1 MVPVS
6 VMPVIGGAHPCDR
19 RLASFCCLLLAIPP
33 VVRAQ
38 AAGPARLDQVEVT
51 ATRTPQR
58 VDDSLA
64 DVTVIDRKQLDEAS
78 GLTLPQVLAQQPG
91 VQFWSNGGF
100 GSVSAVSLRG
110 LEARNTLLLIDGVR
124 YGSATVGAPSWE
136 NIPLESIERIEIVR
150 GPLSGLY
157 GSDAVGGVVQ
167 IFTRKGAPGVHAD
180 GLAMVGSNSYWQL
193 GGGVRFA
200 HGRFDGAANIARL
213 DTKGYSAT
221 NAKAPF
227 GNFNPDDDGFDQT
240 SGAARFGWQ
249 FAEHW
254 RLDASFLQANG
265 ETQYDDGLGADS
277 RAKLKTQVVSA
288 QASGRIGQVWNTT
301 LRASSSTDQYDT
313 IATASVFTPLG
324 TTETVQRQLTWE
336 NTVATPIGLV
346 LALAERLEQEV
357 SRPGEPFEVSER
369 SIDAVGVGLNGMA
382 GPHGWQ
388 ASLRYDRNS
397 QFGSQTTGALAYG
410 YDLTPAWRVAASY
423 GTSFAAPS
431 FNQLYFPGF
440 GNPNLLPEE
449 GKSGEVSL
457 RWALNDRQQVRLAY
471 FDNHIRGYIASG
483 PAPTNIPKTRVDGV
497 SLSYEGGFMG
507 WTLAASADYID
518 PRNTTAGSPDEG
530 NLLPR
535 RAKQSARLAADSPRY
550 NGFSA
555 GATFSA
561 FSHRYDDP
569 ANRLRIGGYGV
580 LDLRADWRF
589 LPAWNVALTLN
600 NVFDKNYETVYGYN
614 QPGREVYLTLRYS
627 GTL

>member
-1 MVPVS
+1 MFLLS
-6 VMPVIGGAHPCDR
+6 VMPAMGGSHRCGRCFA
-19 RLASFCCLLLAIPP
+19 LSCCLLLAIPSA
-33 VVRAQ
+33 VRAQ
-38 AAGPARLDQVEVT
+38 AAPPARLDQVEVT

-64 DVTVIDRKQLDEAS
+64 EVTVIDRKQLDEAR
-78 GLTLPQVLAQQPG
+78 GRTLPEVLAQQPG
-91 VQFWSNGGF
+91 VQSWANGGF
-100 GSVSAVSLRG
+100 GQVSAVSLRG
-110 LEARNTLLLIDGVR
+110 LEARHTLLLIDGVR

-157 GSDAVGGVVQ
+157 GADAVGGVVQ
-167 IFTRKGAPGVHAD
+167 IFTRKSAPGVHVD
-180 GLAMVGSNSYWQL
+180 GLATVGSNSYWQV

-200 HGRFDGAANIARL
+200 QGAFDGAANIAWL
-213 DTKGYSAT
+213 DTKGFSAT
-221 NAKAPF
+221 NANAPF

-240 SGAARFGWQ
+240 SGSARFGWQ

-254 RLDASFLQANG
+254 RLDASFMQADG
-265 ETQYDDGLGADS
+265 ETQYDDGPGADS
-277 RAKLKTQVVSA
+277 RAKLKTQVMAV
-288 QASGRIGQVWNTT
+288 QAGGRIGQAWNTT
-301 LRASSSTDQYDT
+301 LRASSSTDEYDT
-313 IATASVFTPLG
+313 IATASAFTPLG
-324 TTETVQRQLTWE
+324 STETVQRQLTWE

-357 SRPGEPFEVSER
+357 SRPGEPYEVSER
-369 SIDAVGVGLNGMA
+369 TIDAVGVGLNGMA

-410 YDLTPAWRVAASY
+410 FDITPAWRVAGSY

-440 GNPNLLPEE
+440 GNPNLQPEE
-449 GKSGEVSL
+449 GKGGEVSV
-457 RWALNDRQQVRLAY
+457 RWAMQGQQVRLAY

-483 PAPTNIPKTRVDGV
+483 PAPTNIPKTRIDGV

-507 WTLAASADYID
+507 WALTAGADYID
-518 PRNTTAGSPDEG
+518 PRNTTAGSPNDDK
-530 NLLPR
+530 LLPR
-535 RAKQSARLAADSPRY
+535 RAQRGARLAADSPRY
-550 NGFSA
+550 NGFGA
-555 GATFSA
+555 GATFVA

-569 ANRLRIGGYGV
+569 SNTLRIGGYGV

-589 LPAWNVALTLN
+589 RPAWNLALKLN

-614 QPGREVYLTLRYS
+614 QAGREVYLTLRY
-627 GTL
+627 GGAL